1 MIKSIR
7 HKGLKRFFEKGA
19 SKGLNPQWVPRL
31 RSLLAVLKTAD
42 QPKDMDLPGARLH
55 PLKGDYA
62 GFWSVDVTGNWRL
75 VWRFDEAGNVHDVDL
90 VDTH

>member
-7 HKGLKRFFEKGA
+7 HKGLKRFFEKGTPR
-19 SKGLNPQWVPRL
+19 GLNPQWVPRL
-31 RSLLAVLKTAD
+31 KNLLAVLRTAD

-55 PLKGDYA
+55 PLKGDYV

-75 VWRFDEAGNVHDVDL
+75 VSRFDEAGNVHDVDL